1 MEQDRSSERARVVW
15 PWYLVLVAAGLI
27 ALVVVLWQSEAAR
40 LIWADLWE
48 LLRSRRGG

>member
-1 MEQDRSSERARVVW
+1 MEQDRSSERTRVVW
-15 PWYLVLVAAGLI
+15 PWVLVLVAAGLV